1 MTEPSRYP
9 GYHVLAKRD
18 TLSWNEPTRRA
29 IDERLATPR
38 HPRFFTEAEWA
49 VADAL
54 VRRILPIDDAANA
67 VPLVALLD
75 AKLLADHSDGV
86 RDADMPYLREAWR
99 QALAALDIDAKAQ
112 HQDRAFAALDSA
124 QQDAM
129 LKAMQDGD
137 MPATH
142 WHGIDPQKFFE
153 RRVLV
158 DVPPLFYSQPTAWN
172 EMGFGGPASP
182 RGYLRLEGD
191 RPDPW
196 EAIEATPG
204 RERRAEQQN
213 RHVV

>member
-1 MTEPSRYP
+1 MTEHSRYP
-9 GYHVLAKRD
+9 GYDVLAKRD
-18 TLSWNEPTRRA
+18 TPSWNEPTRRA
-29 IDERLATPR
+29 VDTRLETPR
-38 HPRFFTEAEWA
+38 QPRFFTRTEWE

-54 VRRILPIDDAANA
+54 VRRILPAGHDA

-75 AKLLADHSDGV
+75 AKLLANHGDGV

-99 QALAALDIDAKAQ
+99 QGLAALDRDARAQ
-112 HQDRAFAALDSA
+112 HKGHGFATLSDT

-129 LKAMQDGD
+129 LKAMQDGEA
-137 MPATH
+137 PVTH
-142 WHGIDPQKFFE
+142 WHGMAPRKFFE

-158 DVPPLFYSQPTAWN
+158 DVPPLYYSQPAAWN

-204 RERRAEQQN
+204 REQRAEEEN
-213 RHVV
+213 RYVV